1 MTENDMA
8 REYLGLPSHIVL
20 SDEAPLAVVDDQ
32 GPGTEAYLTTHRVIK
47 FLGDYENYVSVPLY
61 NINSVHRSGRNLY
74 LQLSLAQKNEI
85 PIPCRNG
92 EEAEEFINQ
101 VLYFQ
106 ARVMENMG
114 MRAWVRRE

>member
-1 MTENDMA
+1 MTETEMA
-8 REYLGLPSHIVL
+8 RGYLGLPSHITL
-20 SDEAPLAVVDDQ
+20 SDETALAVVDCN
-32 GPGTEAYLTTHRVIK
+32 GPGTEAYLTTHRIIK
-47 FLGDYENYVSVPLY
+47 FLGSYENYVSVPLY

-92 EEAEEFINQ
+92 EEAQDFINQ

-106 ARVMENMG
+106 AQVMENMG
-114 MRAWVRRE
+114 MQARARRE